1 LNETLTCSNPDCEI
15 AANGSCLQGHDPVQ
29 SCPHFGKPTVASAPS
44 EEAAPEVA
52 VEAEANPEIP
62 KTKLPQGD
70 PLSQLEVDA
79 QQMQRAGRLVAV
91 IGDTSSGKSTLL
103 CALYDR
109 FLRGEFGERS
119 FVGSLTL
126 GGFEKLAHLSRAASG
141 AQTPDTER
149 TFVSEGLQYY
159 HLALANQ
166 SQHRMDLFISDRAG
180 ETYRSGMDRPNEFRQ
195 LPELSIARVVTVLVD
210 GARLARQE
218 ELHEVLG
225 ATRRMV
231 RALVDSEVLNSSQH
245 LQIVLTKQDEV
256 ERTGRS
262 ASVKSQLEELVQRFK
277 TDFGTSLA
285 TIDFFAVAAR
295 DPSGVLVPAYG
306 CDDLLTAWCDAAEPP
321 VRRVLQD
328 RPAATQFD
336 RLALVLPRR
345 ART

>member
-1 LNETLTCSNPDCEI
+1 MLTCSNPDCEV
-15 AANGSCLQGHDPVQ
+15 AENGSCLQGHDPIQ
-29 SCPHFGKPTVASAPS
+29 SCPHFGKPTVASTPA
-44 EEAAPEVA
+44 EDAVTEVA
-52 VEAEANPEIP
+52 VEAEAAQEIS

-79 QQMQRAGRLVAV
+79 QQLQRAGRLVAI

-141 AQTPDTER
+141 AQTPETVR

-180 ETYRSGMDRPNEFRQ
+180 ETYRSGMDRPVEFRQ

-225 ATRRMV
+225 ATRRLV
-231 RALVDSEVLNSSQH
+231 RALVDSEVLNNGQH

-262 ASVKSQLEELVQRFK
+262 ASVNSQMEELVQRLK
-277 TDFGTSLA
+277 TDFGSKLA

-295 DPSGVLVPAYG
+295 DPSGARLPAYG
-306 CDDLLTAWCDAAEPP
+306 CDNLLATWCDAAEPP

-328 RPAATQFD
+328 RAAVTQFD
-336 RLALVLPRR
+336 QLALVLPRR
-345 ART
+345 TST